1 MIAVTSFAHLNL
13 LKDLVICIVAASA
26 VVSTLIDGQVGAL
39 ACAAVPRPEAAPDD
53 SRAAAGAIFAAQ
65 AVTTAAIQSDSSMT
79 TAESRRGIWKG
90 SNARRIGP
98 LLAQFGCYLFVWF

>member
-1 MIAVTSFAHLNL
+1 MMDEL
-13 LKDLVICIVAASA
+13 LIEEL
-26 VVSTLIDGQVGAL
+26 AL
-39 ACAAVPRPEAAPDD
+39 RRLHEKMDD
-53 SRAAAGAIFAAQ
+53 AFRAAMAGRKQFQMNHERTAGAIFAAH

-79 TAESRRGIWKG
+79 TDESRRGLWKG